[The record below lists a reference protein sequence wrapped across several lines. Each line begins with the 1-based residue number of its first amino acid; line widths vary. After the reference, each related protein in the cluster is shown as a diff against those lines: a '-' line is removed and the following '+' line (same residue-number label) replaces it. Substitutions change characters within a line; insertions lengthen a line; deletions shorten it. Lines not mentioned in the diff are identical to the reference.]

1 MLSRR
6 YNISV
11 RYHCHVND
19 HIDAGM
25 VAMYHVDPRGSAG
38 DVSTAAD
45 SGDDAVASVVLA
57 PTPGGRQ
64 RTYYLAAEDVEWD
77 YAPSGRDRCGE
88 AADTPIPTHA
98 LKTHGSDADDRIG
111 SKYQKG
117 TLPPLYILVDLGDPT
132 MVS

>member
-1 MLSRR
+1 
-6 YNISV
+6 
-11 RYHCHVND
+11 
-19 HIDAGM
+19 M

-45 SGDDAVASVVLA
+45 SGDDAVVSVVLA

-88 AADTPIPTHA
+88 AADTPIPTYA
-98 LKTHGSDADDRIG
+98 LKTHGSDAADRIG

-117 TLPPLYILVDLGDPT
+117 TLPPLYHINYYVY
-132 MVS
+132 